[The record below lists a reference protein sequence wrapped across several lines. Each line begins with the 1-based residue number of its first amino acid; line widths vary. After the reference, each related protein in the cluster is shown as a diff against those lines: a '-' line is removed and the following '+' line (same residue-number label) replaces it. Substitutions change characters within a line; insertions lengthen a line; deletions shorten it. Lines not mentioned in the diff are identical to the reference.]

1 MAASGG
7 ASAPRQTFSQ
17 WLSPL
22 YSCGDLLPRELGFGR
37 FGRPPPSAPDAGLV
51 AASGDALRAA
61 GRAGAYEFERSGAVW
76 CSGDALRVAGGV
88 GAYAVGPSGAVRCS
102 GDAPRAA
109 GGAGAYAVGPSGAV
123 RCSGAA
129 GRGVGARQGGARP
142 DGAPNGAQRISTS
155 KRASAA
161 APAATAI
168 AAQPSRV
175 SAAAAAPAAPAPRSP
190 PPWGGGA
197 CFDYV
202 ESSPDSSRA
211 ASPAPP
217 RRELPPAGAHAGR
230 PAPSPPGAGPAAAR
244 GGAPH
249 AAGRAAAPA
258 EAAGPAGARPRSG
271 VAAPTAG
278 AQQFGARPVAAPAGL
293 PAARAS
299 PPAAAVPAGAAAAA
313 AQPSS
318 RALAL
323 RGAPAARA
331 APASHKRPR
340 WSSEATFGYF
350 DYIESSS
357 DSEGVAPAAAS
368 RAAAAPVASAPLRRQ
383 RAAPVCHIEEV
394 GTTLATGARVA
405 EAPWASP
412 FAEDLG
418 MLAEAAAAAA
428 AAEAAG
434 AGRLPCAAPGAG
446 APGRSLAAAAAAAV
460 ARRRKRLKLV
470 PPCHERQSLLEAAEG
485 CLALRPRRLPGGD
498 PLDVRARGPP
508 RRTDNA
514 CPCTS
519 CTRAARCFQ
528 LVHARQSWRAGLQ
541 PRSGVPA
548 ARLKQTRAADPDR
561 TSWPPAPAVT
571 LHSGLPR
578 PRTPQLARPRSCAG
592 GKRTAGLVGRG
603 CAPALTGRCAGA
615 ADWRRAAAGGPDPLQ
630 LDRL

>member
-7 ASAPRQTFSQ
+7 TSAPRQTFSQ

-37 FGRPPPSAPDAGLV
+37 FGRPPPSVPDAGLV

-61 GRAGAYEFERSGAVW
+61 GGA
-76 CSGDALRVAGGV
+76 

-102 GDAPRAA
+102 GDALRAA

-123 RCSGAA
+123 RCSGAT
-129 GRGVGARQGGARP
+129 GRGVGARQGGAQP
-142 DGAPNGAQRISTS
+142 AGAPNGLPRISTS
-155 KRASAA
+155 NLASAA
-161 APAATAI
+161 APAATAF
-168 AAQPSRV
+168 AAQRSRV
-175 SAAAAAPAAPAPRSP
+175 SAAAAAPAAPAPCSP
-190 PPWGGGA
+190 PRWGAGA

-217 RRELPPAGAHAGR
+217 RRELPPAGAPAGR

-258 EAAGPAGARPRSG
+258 EAAAPAGARPRPG
-271 VAAPTAG
+271 AAAPTAG
-278 AQQFGARPVAAPAGL
+278 AQQFGARPAGPPAGL
-293 PAARAS
+293 PAARAAPS
-299 PPAAAVPAGAAAAA
+299 AAAVPAGATAAA

-323 RGAPAARA
+323 RGAAAARA

-357 DSEGVAPAAAS
+357 DSEGAVPAAAA
-368 RAAAAPVASAPLRRQ
+368 RAAAAPVAVAPLRRQ
-383 RAAPVCHIEEV
+383 RTAPVCHIEEV
-394 GTTLATGARVA
+394 GTTLATGARA
-405 EAPWASP
+405 AAAPWAAP

-434 AGRLPCAAPGAG
+434 AGRLPGAAPGAG
-446 APGRSLAAAAAAAV
+446 GPGGSLAAAAAAAA
-460 ARRRKRLKLV
+460 ARRRKRLRLV

-498 PLDVRARGPP
+498 PLDVRAPGATMRL
-508 RRTDNA
+508 RSA
-514 CPCTS
+514 CPRIS
-519 CTRAARCFQ
+519 CKRAARRASLRVPAVLARRAPALQWHTCGAARADACRGSYQ
-528 LVHARQSWRAGLQ
+528 LSPCTYCYASSWAVAPQDAPSLRAGH
-541 PRSGVPA
+541 
-548 ARLKQTRAADPDR
+548 K
-561 TSWPPAPAVT
+561 
-571 LHSGLPR
+571 
-578 PRTPQLARPRSCAG
+578 C
-592 GKRTAGLVGRG
+592 KAGLVDRG
-603 CAPALTGRCAGA
+603 CASADQALRRRGRSAMCDG
-615 ADWRRAAAGGPDPLQ
+615 WWT
-630 LDRL
+630 